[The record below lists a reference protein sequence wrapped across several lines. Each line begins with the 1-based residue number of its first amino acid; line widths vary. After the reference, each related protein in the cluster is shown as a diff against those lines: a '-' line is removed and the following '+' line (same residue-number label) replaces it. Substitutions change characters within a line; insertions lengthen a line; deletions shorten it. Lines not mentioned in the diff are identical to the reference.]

1 MAPFFE
7 PPHWAEPE
15 VDYLD
20 LLATLSQALLAL
32 ITVGFLVF
40 TWTIPET
47 GKSLFSHEALWI
59 MATPSALW
67 MGWFIY
73 RLIQS
78 EPASTPKQAI
88 EL

>member
-7 PPHWAEPE
+7 PTHRAEPE
-15 VDYLD
+15 VDSLD

-47 GKSLFSHEALWI
+47 GKSLFSHAALWI

-67 MGWFIY
+67 MGWFIF
-73 RLIQS
+73 RLIQGDS
-78 EPASTPKQAI
+78 SPQKQPVK
-88 EL
+88 L